1 MENSFYLA
9 AAFFI
14 GAFAAMIRLKFRNF
28 LLIKHPIILESF
40 ALLFA
45 LYIIWYDKYELNAF
59 EQAFLLIIG
68 VGMLFQFKSK
78 GSRLLTI

>member
-1 MENSFYLA
+1 V
-9 AAFFI
+9 AFFI
-14 GAFAAMIRLKFRNF
+14 GAFAAMIWLKFRNF

-45 LYIIWYDKYELNAF
+45 LYIIWYDKYELNVF

-78 GSRLLTI
+78 GSKLLTI